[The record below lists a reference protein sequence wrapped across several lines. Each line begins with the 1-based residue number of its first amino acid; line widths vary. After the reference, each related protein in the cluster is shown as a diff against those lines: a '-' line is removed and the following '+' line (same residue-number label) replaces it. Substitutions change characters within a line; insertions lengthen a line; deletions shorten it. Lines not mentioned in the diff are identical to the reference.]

1 LNSTFRR
8 IKITVKWRLTII
20 SNAPHLPRQIL
31 INYILWNTII
41 FNKESLCT
49 HRKTSM
55 ESSETSYCCLSAMM
69 SLATLAL
76 RCLLALIVIQANPS
90 RTLEYFRVNCPGNYG
105 LTENLLGSLTCL
117 ERLHY
122 QNKPI
127 ICHNVK
133 INKKW
138 TDITWRDGLVNELS
152 PHM

>member
-1 LNSTFRR
+1 M
-8 IKITVKWRLTII
+8 TII
-20 SNAPHLPRQIL
+20 SNAPHLPGQIL
-31 INYILWNTII
+31 INYILWNTTI

-55 ESSETSYCCLSAMM
+55 ESAETSDSCLSAMM

-76 RCLLALIVIQANPS
+76 RCLLALIVIIKSKQKTGVFS
-90 RTLEYFRVNCPGNYG
+90 RNCPGNYG

-138 TDITWRDGLVNELS
+138 TDITWREGLVNELS
-152 PHM
+152 PHI

>member
-1 LNSTFRR
+1 M
-8 IKITVKWRLTII
+8 TII
-20 SNAPHLPRQIL
+20 SNAPHLPGQIL
-31 INYILWNTII
+31 INYILWNTTI

-55 ESSETSYCCLSAMM
+55 ESAETSDCCLSAMM
-69 SLATLAL
+69 SLVTLAL
-76 RCLLALIVIQANPS
+76 RCLLALIVIIKSKQKTGVFS
-90 RTLEYFRVNCPGNYG
+90 RNCPGNYG

-138 TDITWRDGLVNELS
+138 TDITWTDGLVNGLS
-152 PHM
+152 PHI